1 MPNVRVV
8 PKQQVSEC
16 IWAATGLCCI
26 CSICAGWVTV
36 WNFQKIPAEII
47 LGHERVFVYVASK
60 WWSSVYLEDLAA
72 KCISCVCV
80 AAVTVFFC
88 NVGKNYNTA
97 SVLAVCVEY
106 AHWRL
111 EWCLAGCECVYPW
124 WWLRYNNVWLYQTVS
139 VIVLGRRC
147 VLCGCVYAI
156 VTKTV
161 FGSTCESALQRWQS
175 CFSFFF
181 FFNFKPNVCIFI

>member
-1 MPNVRVV
+1 M
-8 PKQQVSEC
+8 C
-16 IWAATGLCCI
+16 
-26 CSICAGWVTV
+26 
-36 WNFQKIPAEII
+36 FM
-47 LGHERVFVYVASK
+47 
-60 WWSSVYLEDLAA
+60 
-72 KCISCVCV
+72 CVCLCGWCDS
-80 AAVTVFFC
+80 VFLQC
-88 NVGKNYNTA
+88 GGKNYNTA

-111 EWCLAGCECVYPW
+111 QRCLAECECVYPW

-139 VIVLGRRC
+139 MIVLGWEC

-181 FFNFKPNVCIFI
+181 VIKCVYLYLAVFVCVRMGVKVAAIVLAVCEHWRCVCECAFGSQV